1 MPKPI
6 PYFAIEA
13 IINALQPAL
22 DAKNAPDKEK
32 DIFSKKNSIVKNKK
46 FATKLSILERKR
58 LTALYDVFYEYGIA
72 SLKLLSERLAFDKSR
87 HLKEQKP
94 KFLFRFKA
102 VPNETKSEKIKRI
115 LKNIGVALLFLNL
128 SFSVIKMMGG
138 PDIRKM
144 LYQKIR
150 NAFIKK
156 DSNIQ
161 DKELQSMFGAD
172 MIEDIKKSLFEKIS
186 NSFLWEVYNIFNEN
200 IVNML
205 YYFFAT
211 EEIAKVYKNQE
222 DIDEAIEAAR
232 VWFCSA
238 DEELLKNKDE
248 LENYA
253 KTFLIVYK
261 KLKDLI
267 EETKYRN
274 IPDQKFA
281 DEKENTVY
289 KQLAFNINKIKES
302 YPTNY
307 EDIKDNVNLGEN
319 FKKYKTENEI
329 FMLLTKLTRKNNS
342 KTIKNNN
349 ISGNIDFSQKE
360 IEEIIKNNTEFIKR
374 NIENSD
380 NKNVKNIIKNIQ
392 QLSRKKIE
400 ESENA
405 SPNFFK
411 IPKVK
416 FDKEKTLL
424 TIFKVNDISKV
435 DYEKLDLMY
444 KLPDY
449 DEFIKSFKSSYSKF
463 NNSILPSN
471 NEVKIKNI
479 KKEHNINTVEI
490 PIIVKS
496 IEIDIKSIISQSI
509 EVIKDRHSNN
519 VIIEKNI
526 SDIIEKIEKLDKK
539 ERENDN
545 LVRENVKN

>member
-22 DAKNAPDKEK
+22 DAKNAPDKET
-32 DIFSKKNSIVKNKK
+32 DVFSKKNSIVKNKK

-58 LTALYDVFYEYGIA
+58 LTALYDIFYEYGNA
-72 SLKLLSERLAFDKSR
+72 SLKLIYERLNFDKSR

-94 KFLFRFKA
+94 KFLFKFKA
-102 VPNETKSEKIKRI
+102 VHNETKSEKIKRI

-161 DKELQSMFGAD
+161 DEELQSMFGAD

-186 NSFLWEVYNIFNEN
+186 NSFLWEVYNGFNEN

-211 EEIAKVYKNQE
+211 EEIAKVYKNQKN
-222 DIDEAIEAAR
+222 IDEAIEAAR

-238 DEELLKNKDE
+238 DEELVKDKDE

-253 KTFLIVYK
+253 KSFLIAYK
-261 KLKDLI
+261 KLKDLT
-267 EETKYRN
+267 EEIKYRN
-274 IPDQKFA
+274 IPNQKLA
-281 DEKENTVY
+281 DEKENAGY
-289 KQLAFNINKIKES
+289 KQLAFNINKLKES
-302 YPTNY
+302 YPTSGD
-307 EDIKDNVNLGEN
+307 DIKDNANLGEN
-319 FKKYKTENEI
+319 FKKYKTESEI
-329 FMLLTKLTRKNNS
+329 FMLLSKLTHKNNS
-342 KTIKNNN
+342 KTIKNNS

-360 IEEIIKNNTEFIKR
+360 IEEIIKNNTDFIKR

-380 NKNVKNIIKNIQ
+380 KENVKNIIKNIQ

-405 SPNFFK
+405 TPDFFK

-416 FDKEKTLL
+416 FNKEKTLL

-435 DYEKLDLMY
+435 DYQKLDLMY

-449 DEFIKSFKSSYSKF
+449 DNFIESFKLSYSKF
-463 NNSILPSN
+463 NNNILPSN
-471 NEVKIKNI
+471 NETEIKNI

-496 IEIDIKSIISQSI
+496 IEIDVKSIISQSI

-519 VIIEKNI
+519 MIIEKNI
-526 SDIIEKIEKLDKK
+526 SDIIEKIEKLDEK